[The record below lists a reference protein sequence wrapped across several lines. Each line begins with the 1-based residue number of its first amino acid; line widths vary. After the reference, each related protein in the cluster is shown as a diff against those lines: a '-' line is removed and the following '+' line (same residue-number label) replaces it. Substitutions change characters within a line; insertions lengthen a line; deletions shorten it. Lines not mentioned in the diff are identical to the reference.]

1 MEVYI
6 IMKKLLSI
14 ILAAFLMLGC
24 LSGCGTAADTGSS
37 GDSSE
42 KKLSIAATIF
52 PEYDWAR
59 EVLGEMEAEADV
71 TLLIDSGTDMHS
83 FQPAASDI
91 VRIASCDLFIYVGGE
106 SDSWVEEVLNGKSN
120 PNRKVINLLDV
131 LGSDAKEEEI
141 KEGMEEESKKTGNI
155 SEIVEAAKESDSAE
169 CDEAAKESD
178 SAESDEAA
186 KESDSAES
194 DEGAKGSDSAESD
207 EAEND
212 EHVWLSLKNA
222 SKFVSAIA
230 DALAEIDADN
240 ADQYI
245 SNAAAYKEKLSALD
259 SKYQDAVDAAAIK
272 TLLFGDRFPFR
283 YLADDY
289 GLDYYAA
296 FAGCSAETEASF
308 ETILFLAEKV
318 DELGLS
324 AVMTIDGSDDKI
336 AKTII
341 ENTAAGD
348 QQILMLDSMQSITES
363 DVEAGLTY
371 ISIMEENLDVL
382 KDALQLED
390 M

>member
-155 SEIVEAAKESDSAE
+155 SEIVEAAKGSDSAE
-169 CDEAAKESD
+169 SDEAAKESD

-186 KESDSAES
+186 KESDSAER
-194 DEGAKGSDSAESD
+194 D